1 MDRINDFWEN
11 NFIQSFLYISKF
23 NGIPF
28 QTRIIHA
35 DPLCSIIYAQLRVII
50 RIGGAICRV
59 FHRLLYRFAVQIGSE
74 PELTERISAARFTS
88 CFTTRGYNATRWEPL
103 PLLAIAAALLCPGH
117 DFSARFLAWKRP
129 SVDTSPSRRSSRLM
143 DSFAQRFLL
152 LFSLTYVCFEKFEKF
167 AKSDICRF
175 ADQASLEWKINGKKV
190 CCEERI

>member
-59 FHRLLYRFAVQIGSE
+59 FHRLLYRFAVQTGSE

-88 CFTTRGYNATRWEPL
+88 CFTTRGYNATR
-103 PLLAIAAALLCPGH
+103 
-117 DFSARFLAWKRP
+117 
-129 SVDTSPSRRSSRLM
+129 
-143 DSFAQRFLL
+143 
-152 LFSLTYVCFEKFEKF
+152 
-167 AKSDICRF
+167 
-175 ADQASLEWKINGKKV
+175 
-190 CCEERI
+190 